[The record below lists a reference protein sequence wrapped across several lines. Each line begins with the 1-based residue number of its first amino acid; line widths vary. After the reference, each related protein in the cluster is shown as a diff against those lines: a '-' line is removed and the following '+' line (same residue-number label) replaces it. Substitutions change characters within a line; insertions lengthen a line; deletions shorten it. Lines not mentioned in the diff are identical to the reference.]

1 GLNPDWKRNCNMGK
15 VNNQKFVSLPHKKFV
30 DMLTYK
36 GLLSGIK
43 VYTREESYTSKAS
56 FLSLDGIPDYGQVPD
71 NWKPSGT
78 RIKRG
83 LYRSK
88 SGLINA
94 DVNASYN
101 ILRKE
106 FPDAFSEGIKG
117 CVVQPRLVNVPG
129 YKQKSGFCRIACSM
143 QDTNSN

>member
-1 GLNPDWKRNCNMGK
+1 MGK

-36 GLLSGIK
+36 GFLAGIK
-43 VYTREESYTSKAS
+43 VYTREESYTSKCS
-56 FLSLDGIPDYGQVPD
+56 FLELDDIPELGNKPD

-106 FPDAFSEGIKG
+106 FPDAFSQGIKG

-129 YKQKSGFCRIACSM
+129 YKHKSGFCRIACPI

>member
-1 GLNPDWKRNCNMGK
+1 MGK
-15 VNNQKFVSLPHKKFV
+15 RTNQKFVSLPHKKFV

-36 GLLSGIK
+36 GLLMGIR
-43 VYTREESYTSKAS
+43 VCIREESYTSKSS
-56 FLSLDGIPDYGQVPD
+56 FLELDDIPEFVRKPR

-101 ILRKE
+101 ILRNE
-106 FPDAFSEGIKG
+106 FPDAFSQGIKG

-129 YKQKSGFCRIACSM
+129 YKHKPEVCSLACKFPRLCVILT
-143 QDTNSN
+143 QTK

>member
-1 GLNPDWKRNCNMGK
+1 LAKLSYIK
-15 VNNQKFVSLPHKKFV
+15 TLVNNQKFVSLPHRKFV
-30 DMLTYK
+30 DMLAYK
-36 GLLSGIK
+36 GFLAGIK

-56 FLSLDGIPDYGQVPD
+56 FLELDDIPEYGNKPE
-71 NWKPSGT
+71 NWKPSGQ

-106 FPDAFSEGIKG
+106 FPNAFSQGIKG
-117 CVVQPRLVNVPG
+117 CVVQPRLINVVG
-129 YKQKSGFCRIACSM
+129 YTSKPARCRIVHPV
-143 QDTNSN
+143 QTY

>member
-1 GLNPDWKRNCNMGK
+1 
-15 VNNQKFVSLPHKKFV
+15 
-30 DMLTYK
+30 MLTYK

-56 FLSLDGIPDYGQVPD
+56 FLELDNIPKYGSKPSC
-71 NWKPSGT
+71 WKPSGT

-94 DVNASYN
+94 DINASYN

-106 FPDAFSEGIKG
+106 FPDAFSQGIKG
-117 CVVQPRLVNVPG
+117 CVVQPRLVNVKG
-129 YKQKSGFCRIACSM
+129 YKHEPEVYRIAC
-143 QDTNSN
+143 TLRA

>member
-1 GLNPDWKRNCNMGK
+1 MSKLRLFRKKLTKMGK

-36 GLLSGIK
+36 GFLAGIK

-56 FLSLDGIPDYGQVPD
+56 FLELDDIPKYASKPLE
-71 NWKPSGT
+71 WKPSGT

-94 DVNASYN
+94 DINASYN

-106 FPDAFSEGIKG
+106 FPDAFSQGIKG
-117 CVVQPRLVNVPG
+117 CVVQPRSVNL
-129 YKQKSGFCRIACSM
+129 S
-143 QDTNSN
+143 